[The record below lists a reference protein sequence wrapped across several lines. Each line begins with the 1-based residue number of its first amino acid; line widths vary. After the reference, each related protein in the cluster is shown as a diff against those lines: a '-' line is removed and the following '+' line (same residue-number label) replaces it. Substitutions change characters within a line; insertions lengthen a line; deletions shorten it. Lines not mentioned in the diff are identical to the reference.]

1 MEKLKSI
8 KFRDCDN
15 QATPMLHIDNSPA
28 MMDSFDSVGIIKVS
42 IENQSVCLSVD
53 QCERLGNFLQRII
66 SNETI

>member
-28 MMDSFDSVGIIKVS
+28 LMDSFDSVGIIKVS
-42 IENQSVCLSVD
+42 IESQAVYLSIE
-53 QCERLGNFLQRII
+53 QCERLLGFLGRII
-66 SNETI
+66 RNENV